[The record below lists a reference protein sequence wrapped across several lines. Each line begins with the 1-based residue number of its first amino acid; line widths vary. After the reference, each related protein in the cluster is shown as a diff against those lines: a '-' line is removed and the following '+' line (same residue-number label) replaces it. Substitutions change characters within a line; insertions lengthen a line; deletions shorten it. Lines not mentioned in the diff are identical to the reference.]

1 MDLKVI
7 KEKLE
12 NLNKQAKKGSSG
24 DNQDWKKN
32 FFTPPIGK
40 QTIRIVPSKF
50 DKSNPFKEFY
60 MYYGIGKN
68 VMASPL
74 NWDKKDPIVEFTRKL
89 RKGSTSEDW
98 RLAKKLDPKTRY
110 FVPVIVRGEEDKGV
124 RLWQFGKEL
133 YQDFLNLAIDD
144 EIGDYTDVM
153 QGRDIKL
160 TTVGP
165 EVTGTKFNKTSINVS
180 LKITPLANSE
190 EEIQNYLENQPN
202 ILDIYTCY
210 EFDEIKNN
218 LQEWLNE
225 ELEPKDSD
233 GEEGESSDKVS
244 YTERY
249 NQPTPPNKKTSS
261 VNKFESMFESE
272 TESET
277 ESDDLP
283 F

>member
-1 MDLKVI
+1 
-7 KEKLE
+7 
-12 NLNKQAKKGSSG
+12 
-24 DNQDWKKN
+24 
-32 FFTPPIGK
+32 
-40 QTIRIVPSKF
+40 
-50 DKSNPFKEFY
+50 
-60 MYYGIGKN
+60 
-68 VMASPL
+68 
-74 NWDKKDPIVEFTRKL
+74 
-89 RKGSTSEDW
+89 
-98 RLAKKLDPKTRY
+98 
-110 FVPVIVRGEEDKGV
+110 
-124 RLWQFGKEL
+124 
-133 YQDFLNLAIDD
+133 
-144 EIGDYTDVM
+144 M